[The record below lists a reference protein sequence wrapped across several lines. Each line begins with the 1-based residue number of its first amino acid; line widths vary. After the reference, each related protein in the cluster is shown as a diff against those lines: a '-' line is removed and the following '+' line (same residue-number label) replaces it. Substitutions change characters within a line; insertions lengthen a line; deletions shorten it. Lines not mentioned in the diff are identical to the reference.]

1 MINCYIILWFLYLIE
16 QSISLLFLFIN
27 WYVHDIWLLELDLYD
42 KLIQKLTKY
51 TKKIGANWTHGMSF
65 VSLNQINPGLISHWD
80 MITLQETLLS
90 GAWES
95 EWLFPVWC
103 SLINWWSCKIL
114 QITPSSQKLVP
125 SSALIYPTYV
135 CSLSTSF
142 TVCVRP
148 AECTTH
154 YCCGLFL
161 WFLCNFV
168 SWPHELTLVVSGR
181 GHQHYILAPSGCH
194 ITMSVCQ
201 SVAQICLEHSISDL
215 QVDIDFQSN
224 IITIQSEPITL
235 LSWSPYNQ

>member
-1 MINCYIILWFLYLIE
+1 M
-16 QSISLLFLFIN
+16 
-27 WYVHDIWLLELDLYD
+27 
-42 KLIQKLTKY
+42 
-51 TKKIGANWTHGMSF
+51 
-65 VSLNQINPGLISHWD
+65 
-80 MITLQETLLS
+80 S
-90 GAWES
+90 GAWEL

-114 QITPSSQKLVP
+114 QITPSSQKLVS
-125 SSALIYPTYV
+125 SSALVYPTYV
-135 CSLSTSF
+135 CPLSTSF

-215 QVDIDFQSN
+215 QIDIDFQSN
-224 IITIQSEPITL
+224 IITIQWEPITL
-235 LSWSPYNQ
+235 LSLVLELRIVDWVPLMSVWPCTAPEHSLAGTDIATYIGDQAPAPGPHCRPGEWAASPGVKMLKSCTNILGLGAA